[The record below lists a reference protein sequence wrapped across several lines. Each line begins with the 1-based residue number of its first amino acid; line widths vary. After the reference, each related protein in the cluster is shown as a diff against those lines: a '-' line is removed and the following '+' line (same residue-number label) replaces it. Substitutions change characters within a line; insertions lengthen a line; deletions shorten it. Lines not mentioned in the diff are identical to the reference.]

1 MLDRDVQFRFNRPI
15 RGCLQRL
22 FVGAGKGWGSF
33 REGGID
39 VLETLRLDGK
49 TAVVTGA
56 GRGLGKA
63 MAKALAQAGAEV
75 VCAART
81 AAQIAETVREIH
93 AGGGR
98 ALAVPADVTESA
110 QVNHLVDACVG
121 AFGKLDIMVAN
132 AGGGGGSRGNWEFWE
147 YPDEAFEEV
156 LATNLKSNF
165 YCNRA
170 AARQMV
176 AHAAGG
182 VIINVASGT
191 ALRGNRHFAYP
202 TAKGGVISLTKSV
215 ATVLGPHRIR
225 ANVIIPGFVLK
236 GPPANERDAE
246 AAKRHGQM
254 VPVRRLGEWWELG
267 PLCVFLASDASQ
279 YITGQSFIIDGGGL
293 AGGLGP
299 TGYVPRHSLED

>member
-1 MLDRDVQFRFNRPI
+1 
-15 RGCLQRL
+15 
-22 FVGAGKGWGSF
+22 
-33 REGGID
+33 
-39 VLETLRLDGK
+39 VLETLRLNGK

-56 GRGLGKA
+56 GRGLGQA

-81 AAQIAETVREIH
+81 QAQIAATVQEIH
-93 AGGGR
+93 AAGSR
-98 ALAVPADVTESA
+98 AIAVATDVTNSA
-110 QVNHLVDACVG
+110 QVNRLVDTCMDTY
-121 AFGKLDIMVAN
+121 GKIDIMVAN
-132 AGGGGGSRGNWEFWE
+132 AGGGDVSRGNWEFWD
-147 YPDEAFEEV
+147 YPDEAFAAV

-165 YCNRA
+165 YCDRA
-170 AARQMV
+170 AARHMV
-176 AHAAGG
+176 ARGAGG

-215 ATVLGPHRIR
+215 ATMLGPHRIR
-225 ANVIIPGFVLK
+225 ANVIVPGFVLK
-236 GPPANERDAE
+236 GPPADARHAE
-246 AAKRHGQM
+246 LAKQHGQM

-267 PLCVFLASDASQ
+267 PLCVFLASDASS

-299 TGYVPRHSLED
+299 TGFVPRHTWQG